1 MSTKWVFANI
11 ERTAVSFDK
20 IVRGEWY
27 KISSGVFM
35 GAYAVCMYDLELG
48 EDVLVVVG
56 DGYNSGGRRVDVI
69 TRRDVQTGSTARFTP
84 LGDVTLTV
92 KK

>member
-11 ERTAVSFDK
+11 ERTAVPFDK

-56 DGYNSGGRRVDVI
+56 DGHNNGARSVDVI
-69 TRRDVQTGSTARFTP
+69 TRRDVPHNSTTWCIP
-84 LGDVTLTV
+84 LRDVTLTV